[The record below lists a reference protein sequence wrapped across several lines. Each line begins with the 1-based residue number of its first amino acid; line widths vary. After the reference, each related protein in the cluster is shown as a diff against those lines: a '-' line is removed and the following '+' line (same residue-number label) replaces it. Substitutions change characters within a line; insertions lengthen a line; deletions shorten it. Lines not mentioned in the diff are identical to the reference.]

1 MGGRRH
7 GLLLSVLMTAA
18 ALSAQAAPRITAV
31 APEAH
36 EDVLVCRLATEGLP
50 GERIVSTLHSGLVSA
65 VELKLEIL
73 QDGDRSVASNRL
85 LMRLSFDL
93 WEEVYAVSVAGH
105 EARLPDLDGLET
117 YLGALPPLPVAALS
131 ALDAATPAVVRAGLR
146 LHPIAPDTRG
156 RMGRMISGG
165 PSAQVGRGDDVQE
178 VSVSLGR
185 LIRFF
190 YGGDEDADMDVSRTS
205 APFRPEELIHAP
217 H

>member
-7 GLLLSVLMTAA
+7 GLMLSVLMTAA
-18 ALSAQAAPRITAV
+18 FAAQAAPRITAV
-31 APEAH
+31 VPEAE
-36 EDVLVCRLATEGLP
+36 EDVLVCRLATEDLP

-65 VELKLEIL
+65 VELKLEVL
-73 QDGDRSVASNRL
+73 QDGGRPVASNRL

-93 WEEVYAVSVAGH
+93 WEEVYAVDVAGH
-105 EARLPDLDGLET
+105 EARLSDLEGLKT

-156 RMGRMISGG
+156 RMERMISGG
-165 PSAQVGRGDDVQE
+165 LSAQVGRGDDAQE

-190 YGGDEDADMDVSRTS
+190 YGGDDDADMDVSRTS
-205 APFRPEELIHAP
+205 SPFRPGELNHAP